1 MVLESLLSE
10 ATSGRHPRSNDTES
24 RPTRGGGISLNR
36 AILLV
41 RAPRFMS
48 LADGG
53 RDRQS
58 DFMTIHPDENSPGGL
73 KNQNFAY
80 GKPVLPVEA

>member
-1 MVLESLLSE
+1 
-10 ATSGRHPRSNDTES
+10 
-24 RPTRGGGISLNR
+24 
-36 AILLV
+36 
-41 RAPRFMS
+41 MS